1 MKVCRF
7 LVAGLNT
14 KQNRMLLHLQRWRAV
29 RKVGVC
35 LFVCA
40 ASMEAIFSIAV
51 HHVLAKCSSF
61 CIMSVSLASI
71 NCAKK
76 AGIDLLII
84 ISLRVAGSHVS
95 SPKSKSLEVN
105 LCNLYHWENGS
116 WDLLCYTWFQVLSFM
131 YDMND
136 YMTTFFG
143 GEAWDLCWELGQAK
157 KLTPTFDKSP
167 HNMFLLKIT
176 KIRLSWWLTMF
187 LWFSWCSK
195 VETSPPCESALLA
208 CGSPVL
214 DPCYYTY
221 LGPPHTRGK
230 SSDHEIVRAQKK
242 CPKAS
247 QDTSKIM

>member
-51 HHVLAKCSSF
+51 HHFLAKCSSF

-95 SPKSKSLEVN
+95 SPKSQVTGGQFVQSLSLRKWKLGFIIPYMVPSFKFHVWHEWLHDNIFWRWGLGLV
-105 LCNLYHWENGS
+105 LRVGS
-116 WDLLCYTWFQVLSFM
+116 SQ
-131 YDMND
+131 
-136 YMTTFFG
+136 
-143 GEAWDLCWELGQAK
+143 EANPNFW
-157 KLTPTFDKSP
+157 
-167 HNMFLLKIT
+167 
-176 KIRLSWWLTMF
+176 
-187 LWFSWCSK
+187 
-195 VETSPPCESALLA
+195 
-208 CGSPVL
+208 
-214 DPCYYTY
+214 
-221 LGPPHTRGK
+221 
-230 SSDHEIVRAQKK
+230 
-242 CPKAS
+242 
-247 QDTSKIM
+247 